1 MKSED
6 IATVEQRLNYTFK
19 DKNLLVRALTRKA
32 FAQEQKQQGKNCED
46 QEVYR
51 ILGDA
56 VLKAI
61 LVEMLIQ
68 QGYNSRESIT
78 NKKIDLEKREN
89 LGKMFEEMGIA
100 PFIRFGI
107 GEKKQGIS
115 SQSSVLGETFEA
127 LVAAVHID
135 AGNYEKTK
143 KFVVNIFS
151 EPVPESPKNRASEQ
165 SSGLDEISKIW
176 MLTSACDNCFQ
187 VDVCAT
193 MRMCYFDITGDD
205 QRGITTLVQRIDEY
219 RL

>member
-1 MKSED
+1 MYLFIMDSTQYMSLEMKPED
-6 IATVEQRLNYTFK
+6 IAAVEKRLNYTFS

-32 FAQEQKQQGKNCED
+32 FAQEQKQQGRNCED

-68 QGYNSRESIT
+68 QGYDSRESIT
-78 NKKIDLEKREN
+78 NQKIELEKREN
-89 LGKMFEEMGIA
+89 LGKMFEGMRIA

-107 GEKKQGIS
+107 GEKKQGIF

-135 AGNYEKTK
+135 AGSYEKTK
-143 KFVVNIFS
+143 RFVIDLFS
-151 EPVPESPKNRASEQ
+151 EPVMQNPKSRASEQ
-165 SSGLDEISKIW
+165 NSDLDEMSKIW
-176 MLTSACDNCFQ
+176 MLTSICDNCFQ
-187 VDVCAT
+187 SDVCAT

-205 QRGITTLVQRIDEY
+205 
-219 RL
+219 

>member
-1 MKSED
+1 MGDTQYVNLEMKLED
-6 IATVEQRLNYTFK
+6 IASVEQCLNYTFK
-19 DKNLLVRALTRKA
+19 NKNLLIRALTRKA
-32 FAQEQKQQGKNCED
+32 FAQEQKQQGRDCQD

-68 QGYNSRESIT
+68 QGYDSRESIT

-89 LGKMFEEMGIA
+89 LGKMFERMGIA
-100 PFIRFGI
+100 PFVRLGK

-135 AGNYEKTK
+135 SGSYEKTK
-143 KFVVNIFS
+143 RFVVFS
-151 EPVPESPKNRASEQ
+151 H
-165 SSGLDEISKIW
+165 SKK
-176 MLTSACDNCFQ
+176 
-187 VDVCAT
+187 
-193 MRMCYFDITGDD
+193 
-205 QRGITTLVQRIDEY
+205 
-219 RL
+219 

>member
-1 MKSED
+1 MKPED
-6 IATVEQRLNYTFK
+6 ITVVEKRLNYTFE
-19 DKNLLVRALTRKA
+19 DKSLLVRALTRKA
-32 FAQEQKQQGKNCED
+32 FAQEQKQQGKGCED

-68 QGYNSRESIT
+68 HGYDSRESIT
-78 NKKIDLEKREN
+78 KKKIELEKREK
-89 LGKMFEEMGIA
+89 LGKMLEGMALA
-100 PFIRFGI
+100 PFIRLGI
-107 GEKKQGIS
+107 GEKKQRIS

-143 KFVVNIFS
+143 KFVIDLFS
-151 EPVPESPKNRASEQ
+151 EPVLQSFKNQVSEQ
-165 SSGLDEISKIW
+165 NSDLDDISKIW

-187 VDVCAT
+187 ADVCAT

-205 QRGITTLVQRIDEY
+205 
-219 RL
+219 

>member
-1 MKSED
+1 MKPED
-6 IATVEQRLNYTFK
+6 IATVERRLNYTFN
-19 DKNLLVRALTRKA
+19 DKGLLIRALTRKA
-32 FAQEQKQQGKNCED
+32 FAQEQKHQGRNCQD

-68 QGYNSRESIT
+68 QGYVSRESIT

-89 LGKMFEEMGIA
+89 LGKMFEGMGIA

-135 AGNYEKTK
+135 GGSYEKTK
-143 KFVVNIFS
+143 RFVINLFKK
-151 EPVPESPKNRASEQ
+151 PVLASSKSQ
-165 SSGLDEISKIW
+165 ANAQDSGLDKISRIW
-176 MLTSACDNCFQ
+176 MMTSSCNVCFQ
-187 VDVCAT
+187 PDVCAT
-193 MRMCYFDITGDD
+193 MRMCHFDITGDD
-205 QRGITTLVQRIDEY
+205 
-219 RL
+219 

>member
-1 MKSED
+1 MYPLPVGDIEYVGVEMKPED
-6 IATVEQRLNYTFK
+6 IAVVEKRLNYTFK
-19 DKNLLVRALTRKA
+19 DKSLLVRALTRKA
-32 FAQEQKQQGKNCED
+32 FAQEQKQQGKSCED

-68 QGYNSRESIT
+68 HGYDSRESIT
-78 NKKIDLEKREN
+78 NKRIDLEKREN
-89 LGKMFEEMGIA
+89 LGKMFEGMGIA
-100 PFIRFGI
+100 PFIRLGI
-107 GEKKQGIS
+107 GEKKQRIS

-143 KFVVNIFS
+143 KFVIDLFS
-151 EPVPESPKNRASEQ
+151 EPVLESSNHRVSEQ
-165 SSGLDEISKIW
+165 KSGLNEISKMW

-187 VDVCAT
+187 VDVCAN

-205 QRGITTLVQRIDEY
+205 
-219 RL
+219 